1 MTQPPISFLVIL
13 ITSIITI
20 ITTTTTTQACSLGSK
35 TMSACLHRYLERDF
49 SLLEDLLRRPP
60 YGENGHI
67 LIEEGE
73 LAAMCS
79 KLAELKSCYEAVFTE
94 ECVSFNGYAQMRRI
108 LKVMR
113 LVHGHF
119 CEDHSLQ
126 GIKDLIEG
134 GYCIEHVRK
143 GSICGS
149 GKSIAELNLKFSVS
163 KSELSISY
171 ISDHPTLETA
181 NETVISEADLS
192 LLKSVSPKHRWP
204 YTMTAML
211 RFEAGVNVC
220 AYLSAFT
227 RCMTPN
233 VQLRCRD
240 ESRTVWR
247 NSSTAILK
255 EWCGSSAG
263 NLAQNRLILSFLIWF
278 ICRLFWS

>member
-20 ITTTTTTQACSLGSK
+20 ITTTTQACSLGSK

-94 ECVSFNGYAQMRRI
+94 ECVSFNGYAQMKRI

-143 GSICGS
+143 GSICG
-149 GKSIAELNLKFSVS
+149 
-163 KSELSISY
+163 
-171 ISDHPTLETA
+171 SDHPTLETA

-220 AYLSAFT
+220 AYLGAFT

-255 EWCGSSAG
+255 EWCGQFCWKSHSKRTDPSIPYLVYLSSVLELK
-263 NLAQNRLILSFLIWF
+263 NSRTLKK
-278 ICRLFWS
+278 